1 MDRPPKLLFITSTNA
16 AEGKSTIAVNL
27 AQAFASDEKVLLIDG
42 DLRKPNLHRLLGKNG
57 NGNGASITSKI
68 GLSNYLTGTG
78 TKFIQESGIPNLRVV
93 YAGPIPPNPSELLS
107 SNRMRQFL
115 AAVYE
120 HYDRIIIDGPPA
132 IGFADALILGHYA
145 DGVILVSVLGQT
157 HREAL
162 RVFRRNLENVGGRMI
177 GTIVNKLTQ
186 GSQYGGYYKY
196 YRYYS
201 YQTAYRQAN
210 VPELLSSG
218 ERPNSVESLGDQ
230 HPS

>member
-1 MDRPPKLLFITSTNA
+1 
-16 AEGKSTIAVNL
+16 
-27 AQAFASDEKVLLIDG
+27 
-42 DLRKPNLHRLLGKNG
+42 
-57 NGNGASITSKI
+57 
-68 GLSNYLTGTG
+68 
-78 TKFIQESGIPNLRVV
+78 
-93 YAGPIPPNPSELLS
+93 
-107 SNRMRQFL
+107 MRQFL

-120 HYDRIIIDGPPA
+120 HYDRIMIAGPAA

-145 DGVILVSVLGQT
+145 DSVILVSVLGQT

-177 GTIVNKLTQ
+177 GTIVNKLSQ
-186 GSQYGGYYKY
+186 GSHYGGYYKY

-210 VPELLSSG
+210 VPELPSSG
-218 ERPNSVESLGDQ
+218 ERLDGVGSLGDQ

>member
-1 MDRPPKLLFITSTNA
+1 
-16 AEGKSTIAVNL
+16 
-27 AQAFASDEKVLLIDG
+27 
-42 DLRKPNLHRLLGKNG
+42 
-57 NGNGASITSKI
+57 
-68 GLSNYLTGTG
+68 
-78 TKFIQESGIPNLRVV
+78 
-93 YAGPIPPNPSELLS
+93 
-107 SNRMRQFL
+107 MRQFL
-115 AAVYE
+115 AAVYDN
-120 HYDRIIIDGPPA
+120 YDRIIIDGPPA

-210 VPELLSSG
+210 TPDLLSG
-218 ERPNSVESLGDQ
+218 GESLDDMESLSEQ
-230 HPS
+230 RPS